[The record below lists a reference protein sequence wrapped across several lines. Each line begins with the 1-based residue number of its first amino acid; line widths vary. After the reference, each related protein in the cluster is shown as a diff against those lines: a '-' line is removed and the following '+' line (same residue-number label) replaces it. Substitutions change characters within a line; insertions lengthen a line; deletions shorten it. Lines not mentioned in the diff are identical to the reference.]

1 MQATGR
7 TLADLGS
14 WAELFTIMRKDHG
27 DDGVWAAFE
36 MLRDKHKVHLLLQDS
51 ARELRDIIVNAM
63 VMDETRIDTL
73 LGVATRLRAFQQEWP
88 DLYGSSMAA
97 LLRKADYARAIDC
110 HHRLAESL
118 HPNAHALAG
127 LLSNFILDPS
137 EDMQSCLRTIYNFSS
152 CRNLY
157 DRIIPPLYDAGYSR
171 LARDWRGLFLRSDDK
186 EASEACRPFIQ
197 YLADFYPLI
206 RLSEQEESVL
216 CGSPKSQE
224 NVELIDAAQKSTPR
238 DFRDEFVAKTFATS
252 WISLD
257 FAINTIQRLGLTKI
271 GARALQAVALR
282 EGNAEGL
289 AARISQ
295 FEKLGLELS
304 SQAYCKAL
312 VMFARNGEDKLLQQ
326 LLECD
331 IHPNEFDTLNSRRM
345 MMETSKKRQLLD
357 QISLLHAVDWAVENE
372 ASQLHL
378 NRLLRDIIPTYDL
391 GKIMQVIVRMD
402 ALKIS
407 MTQRNAELLLR
418 YVFKGV
424 SVHKHKALPRSDL
437 ERYKRVV
444 ILLRRLLQHDVGIP
458 IDYWRYVLYML
469 GRLGRFEELL
479 QLALELVGR
488 FTPTQGALI
497 PMHPR
502 DRPTNIKSKAKGQ
515 NRGSTKL
522 SEEMQEEETLV
533 DDLEGFASTISPLG
547 SDQDVEVKADIYRIP
562 SDLPF
567 SHRQHPLNKIFDDR
581 LQRAIVRWGFDQ
593 TLLKLPTRKI
603 VGSTRLR
610 DYDLVL
616 GVRILALLHDRGV
629 LITKDVIR
637 SALAQRTVMAQ
648 LPKRRHRAR
657 DSNEIGAAN
666 IKQLADKAW
675 GPELLKSLEDFEKR
689 VAAARTQAW
698 KRGSHSIEFQN
709 AHDPLAE
716 RTPLRGASRKHD
728 NLAKSLERKSKSSSN
743 PGREYSD
750 KYWRH
755 TMDERGRALDHQ
767 DAYHSA
773 GREPHTLPAPRPSD
787 ADDDLRSG
795 ADGSDEFYNRFTRK
809 WRGPQW

>member
-1 MQATGR
+1 MQAAGR
-7 TLADLGS
+7 TLADLES
-14 WAELFTIMRKDHG
+14 WTELFTVMKKAHG
-27 DDGVWAAFE
+27 DDGVWATFE

-51 ARELRDIIVNAM
+51 ARELRDIIVNAT
-63 VMDETRIDTL
+63 VMDEKRIDAL

-97 LLRKADYARAIDC
+97 LLRKAEYVRAIDC

-118 HPNAHALAG
+118 RPNAHALAG

-137 EDMQSCLRTIYNFSS
+137 EDMQSCLRTIYNFSP

-157 DRIIPPLYDAGYSR
+157 DCIIPSLYDAGYSR
-171 LARDWRGLFLRSDDK
+171 LARDWRGLFLRSNDK

-206 RLSEQEESVL
+206 RLSKQEESVL
-216 CGSPKSQE
+216 RGSSTSQE
-224 NVELIDAAQKSTPR
+224 DFGLIDAVQTSTPR

-295 FEKLGLELS
+295 FEKLGLEVS

-312 VMFARNGEDKLLQQ
+312 IMFARSGEDELLQQ

-331 IHPNEFDTLNSRRM
+331 IHPNEFDTLNSRRV
-345 MMETSKKRQLLD
+345 MMETSKERKLRGR
-357 QISLLHAVDWAVENE
+357 ITLLHAVDWAVENE
-372 ASQLHL
+372 ASQLRL
-378 NRLLRDIIPTYDL
+378 NRLLRDVIPTYDL

-418 YVFKGV
+418 YVFKGI

-488 FTPTQGALI
+488 FTPTQGGLI

-502 DRPTNIKSKAKGQ
+502 DRPTNIKSKAQ
-515 NRGSTKL
+515 SRSRASTKL
-522 SEEMQEEETLV
+522 SEDMQEEKALV
-533 DDLEGFASTISPLG
+533 DDLKGFASTISPLG
-547 SDQDVEVKADIYRIP
+547 SDQDLEFKEDIYRIP

-567 SHRQHPLNKIFDDR
+567 SHRQHPLNKIFDDK

-593 TLLKLPTRKI
+593 TLLKFPTRKI

-610 DYDLVL
+610 DYDVVL
-616 GVRILALLHDRGV
+616 GVRILALLHDKGV

-657 DSNEIGAAN
+657 DSNETSTAT

-675 GPELLKSLEDFEKR
+675 GPELLRSLEDFEQR
-689 VAAARTQAW
+689 VAGARKQAW

-716 RTPLRGASRKHD
+716 ETPLRGASRKHD
-728 NLAKSLERKSKSSSN
+728 NLAKSLERKSEAGSN
-743 PGREYSD
+743 PKREYWD

-755 TMDERGRALDHQ
+755 TLDERGRALDYQ
-767 DAYHSA
+767 DAYHRA
-773 GREPHTLPAPRPSD
+773 GCKPRTLPAPQPSE
-787 ADDDLRSG
+787 DDHDLRGG
-795 ADGSDEFYNRFTRK
+795 ADASDEFYNRFTRK